1 MSDGPYVRAQMTLQQ
16 IAGPVTAVLA
26 MIALM
31 LAGSGIYGVT
41 AYFASRRT
49 REIGL
54 RMALGASARDVRRLM
69 VRQAMTP
76 VLIGAGLGVLVAA
89 GLSQLLASTLSVPST
104 PDLLFGVGPYDP
116 ATFAGASVFAL
127 IVAIAAAY
135 IPARR
140 ATAVDPLAALR
151 YE

>member
-1 MSDGPYVRAQMTLQQ
+1 
-16 IAGPVTAVLA
+16 
-26 MIALM
+26 
-31 LAGSGIYGVT
+31 
-41 AYFASRRT
+41 
-49 REIGL
+49 
-54 RMALGASARDVRRLM
+54 MALGASARDVRRLM

-116 ATFAGASVFAL
+116 ATFTGASVFAL